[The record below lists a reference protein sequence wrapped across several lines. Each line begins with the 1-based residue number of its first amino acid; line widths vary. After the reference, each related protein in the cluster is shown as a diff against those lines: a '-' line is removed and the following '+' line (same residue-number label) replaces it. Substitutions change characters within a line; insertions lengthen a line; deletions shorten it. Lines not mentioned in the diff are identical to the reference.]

1 MSIIEMMK
9 NMSSKKSMGLILCT
23 LMWNLVFGQ
32 INEQKQFR
40 FLYHK
45 NWESQLNKKPKD
57 QKKWQDFELFAYM
70 HARYAVPEE
79 KTLPLVFNVLESSE
93 SRKISM
99 EMAESQIQILNDAFA
114 GKFEEKDHYYKDRMA
129 GDSKIR
135 FCFGSPQGNK
145 AEINYK
151 TLNLPVS
158 VENLANLSD
167 KKYGIEGAKKDEYIN
182 IWIVDLPDRMGGF
195 ALLPDVDESMDGIY
209 IDPDY
214 FGLNPDQK
222 DYSQGRTL
230 VHLMG
235 QYLGLQ
241 PLWTNLDCQDDGVE
255 DTPTHNAPNYGC
267 YGYSHVSLCAGNEEE
282 MIGNFMDAGLDECSS
297 MFTKGQVARIHANLS
312 ERGYRNNL
320 KNGKKVCEKPLN
332 EEMVENRNQIPEN
345 LEIIPNPT
353 SGQAEIRFTLKNPE
367 AINLSIY
374 NTTGALILKT
384 SVQDLGERS
393 GHIMLDMSQYPNGQ
407 YIVELK
413 TYSNTI
419 TKTFLKF

>member
-1 MSIIEMMK
+1 M
-9 NMSSKKSMGLILCT
+9 NSKKSMGLILCT
-23 LMWNLVFGQ
+23 LMWNLVFAQ
-32 INEQKQFR
+32 INDQKQFR

-70 HARYAVPEE
+70 YARYAVPEE

-114 GKFEEKDHYYKDRMA
+114 GAFEEQDHYYKDRMA
-129 GDSKIR
+129 GDSKIS

-151 TLNLPVS
+151 TLNLPIS
-158 VENLANLSD
+158 AENLANISD
-167 KKYGIEGAKKDEYIN
+167 KKSGIEGAKKDEYIN

-214 FGLNPDQK
+214 FGLNPGQK
-222 DYSQGRTL
+222 DYTQGRTL

-241 PLWTNLDCQDDGVE
+241 PLWTNLDCLDDGVE
-255 DTPTHNAPNYGC
+255 DTPRHNAPNYGC

-282 MIGNFMDAGLDECSS
+282 MIGNFMDAGLDECSF
-297 MFTKGQVARIHANLS
+297 MFTKGQVARMHANLS

-320 KNGKKVCEKPLN
+320 KNGIKVCGKPLD
-332 EEMVENRNQIPEN
+332 EELVENRNLTSEN

-367 AINLSIY
+367 AVNLSIY

-393 GHIMLDMSQYPNGQ
+393 GHVLIDISQYPNGQ
-407 YIVELK
+407 YIVELM
-413 TYSNTI
+413 SNGSQMKMS
-419 TKTFLKF
+419 KTFVKF